1 MTRPVRTALA
11 LLLVAGG
18 LSAPLGTPSAA
29 LAASG
34 GWKACA
40 ARPVPL
46 PAARPADPTLT
57 DALKKRVSNWRE
69 ARSTRYAGLS
79 AAIRWDDGREV
90 SAVSGSADKSS
101 GRAIDT
107 HTPFALASVSKPFT
121 AAIAL
126 LLDACGIMPLTT
138 RASSLVSYADVRP
151 EATIEDLLRHEAGM
165 SDWLTDKYTR
175 MDWLISHP
183 NGKVGPKTAVQNLLP
198 RGEIGT
204 FDYSNSSL
212 TLVTLAAERATG
224 VSWPQLMNELLL
236 KPLGLKE
243 TGFGPIADAARPHAW
258 ARGALRPFGQRGWG
272 PTRSVAAVLRGAGD
286 LFSTPHDLVRF
297 GELLWG
303 DRLLEGSQ
311 TQLINGIANLTGLPW
326 SYTIG
331 TMMDRSWLGGL
342 RTYGHTG
349 GYSGVST
356 TLRRIPELGVTIAV
370 TANGMGTTGGYA
382 DDLAINLIDLI
393 DGAAP
398 SSAQAIAGAI
408 GAGLTAAARANPE
421 PFPVATP
428 AALLACGDESAAS
441 SGALGGALGWQD
453 LSTGGD
459 GSEGGEWSG
468 RATALAELPDG
479 RLIVGGVALTRAA
492 GVAVK
497 GLAVRDPKS
506 GAWSPLASLTRADGA
521 VATVTAISVDT
532 ARQRLFVAGDFV
544 TVATKAGRAAAK
556 GIAMLN
562 LKSGRWSAL
571 SGGLRGS
578 VLVRAISLDPTSG
591 RVAIGGRFTV
601 PGKAKGVNVGL
612 WDPAGGWTQLVAR
625 SPSAAISGLVE
636 SIALTPSGVVHAGGH
651 LLIGDS
657 EALMARW
664 STAAGGWSA
673 SATSSTL
680 GDAPRA
686 LVVDAGGA
694 LIAGTGIGWYGSPLV
709 RESALS
715 GYGWER
721 VGGGLTLPRRTAW
734 ISALAQ
740 GPDGRVAVGGA
751 FSTSGSTSLQNVAI
765 WDPANQE
772 LTGLGDGLPA
782 EPDALAS
789 SAHSLVYATLR
800 LRSTEPGG
808 SGRTCVTAWGVPAPV
823 TPATPTLTATRSSI
837 TVRWAAASSGST
849 PTGWVAEARASGHAT
864 RSCVATAPPLTCAI
878 SGLDAATKYS
888 VRLRAYTVPAG
899 PSPNSA
905 AVKVT
910 TKR

>member
-1 MTRPVRTALA
+1 MIRIARSTLA

-18 LSAPLGTPSAA
+18 LSAQLGSPTPARAA
-29 LAASG
+29 GA

-40 ARPVPL
+40 ARPAPL
-46 PAARPADPTLT
+46 PATRPADPALT
-57 DALKKRVSNWRE
+57 EALQKRVSNWRE

-101 GRAIDT
+101 GRAVST
-107 HTPFALASVSKPFT
+107 NTPFALASVSKPFT

-126 LLDACGIMPLTT
+126 LLDACDIMPLTT
-138 RASSLVSYADVRP
+138 RASSLVPYADVRA

-224 VSWPQLMNELLL
+224 VSWQQLMSELLL

-243 TGFGPIADAARPHAW
+243 TGFGPIADAARPHTW
-258 ARGALRPFGQRGWG
+258 SGGALRPFGQRGWG
-272 PTRSVAAVLRGAGD
+272 PTRSVAVVLRGAGD

-303 DRLLEGSQ
+303 NRLLEGSQ

-349 GYSGVST
+349 GYTGVST

-370 TANGMGTTGGYA
+370 TANGMGTPGGYA
-382 DDLAINLIDLI
+382 DDLAINLIDLV
-393 DGAAP
+393 DVGAP
-398 SSAQAIAGAI
+398 SSAQAIAGLS
-408 GAGLTAAARANPE
+408 GVGLTAAARANPE
-421 PFPVATP
+421 PFPLVAP
-428 AALLACGDESAAS
+428 AALLVCGDNNAAS
-441 SGALGGALGWQD
+441 GNALGWQD
-453 LSTGGD
+453 LASGGD
-459 GSEGGEWSG
+459 GDWSG

-479 RLIVGGVALTRAA
+479 RLLVGGVALTRAG
-492 GVAVK
+492 GVVVK

-506 GAWSPLASLTRADGA
+506 GVWSPFASLMRADGT
-521 VATVTAISVDT
+521 VATVMSISVDS
-532 ARQRLFVAGDFV
+532 ARQRLFVGGDFT
-544 TVATKAGRAAAK
+544 TVVTKAGRTAAK

-578 VLVRAISLDPTSG
+578 VLVRATSIDPTSG
-591 RVAIGGRFTV
+591 RVAVGGRLTV
-601 PGKAKGVNVGL
+601 PGKAKSVNVGV
-612 WDPAGGWTQLVAR
+612 WDAASGWIQLVTTSSSTAL
-625 SPSAAISGLVE
+625 SGLVE
-636 SIALTPSGVVHAGGH
+636 SVALTPSGVVHAGGH
-651 LLIGDS
+651 LLIGDD
-657 EALMARW
+657 EALIARW
-664 STAAGGWSA
+664 SAAAGGWSA
-673 SATSSTL
+673 SATSATL
-680 GDAPRA
+680 GDAPRTLA
-686 LVVDAGGA
+686 VDASGA
-694 LIAGTGIGWYGSPLV
+694 LIAGVGIGWYGSALV

-740 GPDGRVAVGGA
+740 APDGRVAIGGA
-751 FSTSGSTSLQNVAI
+751 FDSSGSASLQNIAI
-765 WDPANQE
+765 WDPANQ
-772 LTGLGDGLPA
+772 GLAALGAGLPSQ
-782 EPDALAS
+782 PDALAS
-789 SAHSLVYATLR
+789 STHSIAYATLR

-808 SGRTCVTAWGVPAPV
+808 AGRTCVTAWGASAPL
-823 TPATPTLTATRSSI
+823 TPAAPMLTATRGRI
-837 TVRWAAASSGST
+837 TVRWATAASGSL
-849 PTGWVAEARASGHAT
+849 PTGWVAEARASGQAT
-864 RSCVATAPPLTCAI
+864 RSCAAVAPLLTCVI
-878 SGLDAATKYS
+878 SGLDAGTKYS

-899 PSPNSA
+899 PSPQSV
-905 AVKVT
+905 AVKVM

>member
-1 MTRPVRTALA
+1 MIRSVRTTLA

-18 LSAPLGTPSAA
+18 LSAQLGAPSPAR
-29 LAASG
+29 AASG

-46 PAARPADPTLT
+46 PATRPADPALA
-57 DALKKRVSNWRE
+57 DAIQKRVSNWQQ

-101 GRAIDT
+101 GRAVSAN
-107 HTPFALASVSKPFT
+107 TPFALASVSKPFT

-126 LLDACGIMPLTT
+126 LLDACGIMPLATP
-138 RASSLVSYADVRP
+138 ASSLVPYADVQP

-224 VSWPQLMNELLL
+224 VSWEQLMSELLL

-258 ARGALRPFGQRGWG
+258 SRGALRPFGQRGWG

-311 TQLINGIANLTGLPW
+311 TQLINGIANLTGRPW

-356 TLRRIPELGVTIAV
+356 TLRRIPELGVTIAI
-370 TANGMGTTGGYA
+370 TANGMGTPGGYA
-382 DDLAINLIDLI
+382 DDLAINLIDLL
-393 DGAAP
+393 DVPAP
-398 SSAQAIAGAI
+398 SSAQAIAGVS
-408 GAGLTAAARANPE
+408 GTGLTAAARANPE
-421 PFPVATP
+421 PFPVVAP
-428 AALLACGDESAAS
+428 AALLVCGDGSAAS
-441 SGALGGALGWQD
+441 GGALGWQD
-453 LSTGGD
+453 LSSGGD
-459 GSEGGEWSG
+459 GDWSG

-479 RLIVGGVALTRAA
+479 RLLVGGVALTRAG

-497 GLAVRDPKS
+497 GLAVRDPQS
-506 GAWSPLASLTRADGA
+506 GAWSPFASLTRADGT
-521 VATVTAISVDT
+521 VATVTAISIDS
-532 ARQRLFVAGDFV
+532 ARQRLFVGGDFV
-544 TVATKAGRAAAK
+544 AVGKKSGRTAAK

-571 SGGLRGS
+571 SGGIRGS
-578 VLVRAISLDPTSG
+578 VLVRAISLDPASG
-591 RVAIGGRFTV
+591 RIAVGGKFTV
-601 PGKAKGVNVGL
+601 PGSAKGVNVGV
-612 WDPAGGWTQLVAR
+612 WDAASGWTQLITTSSSTAL
-625 SPSAAISGLVE
+625 SGLVE
-636 SIALTPSGVVHAGGH
+636 AVALTPSGVVHAGGR
-651 LLIGDS
+651 LQVGES
-657 EALMARW
+657 EALVARW

-680 GDAPRA
+680 GDAPR
-686 LVVDAGGA
+686 VFTVDTGGA

-721 VGGGLTLPRRTAW
+721 VGGGLKLSRRTAW
-734 ISALAQ
+734 ISALTQ
-740 GPDGRVAVGGA
+740 VPDGRVAVGGA
-751 FSTSGSTSLQNVAI
+751 FNASGSTSLQNVAI
-765 WDPANQE
+765 WDPANQGF
-772 LTGLGDGLPA
+772 TALGAGLPA
-782 EPDALAS
+782 APDALAS
-789 SAHSLVYATLR
+789 STHSPAYATLR
-800 LRSTEPGG
+800 LRSTKPGG
-808 SGRTCVTAWGVPAPV
+808 TGRTCVTVWAVPAPV
-823 TPATPTLTATRSSI
+823 TPATPTLTATRSRI
-837 TVRWAAASSGST
+837 TVRWAATASGSA
-849 PTGWVAEARASGHAT
+849 PTGWIAEARSSGRAM
-864 RSCVATAPPLTCAI
+864 RSCVAAAPLLTCTI
-878 SGLDAATKYS
+878 SELNAGTKYS

-899 PSPNSA
+899 PSPQSV

>member
-1 MTRPVRTALA
+1 MIRITRTTLA

-18 LSAPLGTPSAA
+18 LSAQLGTPSVA
-29 LAASG
+29 LAASV

-46 PAARPADPTLT
+46 PATRPADPALA
-57 DALKKRVSNWRE
+57 DAIQRRVSNWRQ

-79 AAIRWDDGREV
+79 ATIRWDDGREV
-90 SAVSGSADKSS
+90 SAVSGSADKGS
-101 GRAIDT
+101 GRAVST
-107 HTPFALASVSKPFT
+107 NTPFALASVSKPFT

-126 LLDACGIMPLTT
+126 LLDACGIMPLGT
-138 RASSLVSYADVRP
+138 RASSLVPYADVRP

-224 VSWPQLMNELLL
+224 VSWEQLMSELLL

-258 ARGALRPFGQRGWG
+258 SRGALRPFGQRGWG

-311 TQLINGIANLTGLPW
+311 TQLINGIANLTGLAW

-331 TMMDRSWLGGL
+331 TMMDRSWLGSV

-370 TANGMGTTGGYA
+370 TANGMGTPGGYA
-382 DDLAINLIDLI
+382 DDLAINLIDLL
-393 DGAAP
+393 DVPAP
-398 SSAQAIAGAI
+398 SSAQAIAGVS
-408 GAGLTAAARANPE
+408 GTGLTAAARANPE
-421 PFPVATP
+421 PFPVVAP
-428 AALLACGDESAAS
+428 AALLVCGDGSTAS
-441 SGALGGALGWQD
+441 GGALGWQD
-453 LSTGGD
+453 LSSGGD
-459 GSEGGEWSG
+459 GDWSG

-479 RLIVGGVALTRAA
+479 RLLVGGVALTRVG

-497 GLAVRDPKS
+497 GLAVRDPQS
-506 GAWSPLASLTRADGA
+506 GAWSSFASLTRADGT
-521 VATVTAISVDT
+521 VATVTAISIDS
-532 ARQRLFVAGDFV
+532 ARQRLFVGGDFV
-544 TVATKAGRAAAK
+544 AVGKKSGRTAAK

-571 SGGLRGS
+571 SGGIRGS
-578 VLVRAISLDPTSG
+578 VLVRAISLDPASG
-591 RVAIGGRFTV
+591 RIAVGGKFTV
-601 PGKAKGVNVGL
+601 PGSAKGVNVGV
-612 WDPAGGWTQLVAR
+612 WDAASGWTQLITTSSSTAL
-625 SPSAAISGLVE
+625 SGLVE
-636 SIALTPSGVVHAGGH
+636 AVALTPSGVVHAGGR
-651 LLIGDS
+651 LLVGES
-657 EALMARW
+657 EALVARW
-664 STAAGGWSA
+664 STTAGGWSA

-680 GDAPRA
+680 GDAPR
-686 LVVDAGGA
+686 VFTVDTGGA

-721 VGGGLTLPRRTAW
+721 VGGGLTLSRRTAW

-740 GPDGRVAVGGA
+740 VPDGRVAVGGA
-751 FSTSGSTSLQNVAI
+751 FNASGSTSLQNVAI
-765 WDPANQE
+765 WDPANQGF
-772 LTGLGDGLPA
+772 TALGAGLPA
-782 EPDALAS
+782 APDTLAS
-789 SAHSLVYATLR
+789 STHSLAYATLR

-808 SGRTCVTAWGVPAPV
+808 TGRTCVTAWGAPAPV
-823 TPATPTLTATRSSI
+823 APATPMLTAARSSI
-837 TVRWAAASSGST
+837 TVRWVAASSGST
-849 PTGWVAEARASGHAT
+849 PTGWVAEARSSGRAM
-864 RSCVATAPPLTCAI
+864 RSCVAAAPLLTCTI
-878 SGLDAATKYS
+878 SELNAGTKYS
-888 VRLRAYTVPAG
+888 VRLRAYSVPAG
-899 PSPNSA
+899 PSPQSV

>member
-1 MTRPVRTALA
+1 
-11 LLLVAGG
+11 
-18 LSAPLGTPSAA
+18 
-29 LAASG
+29 
-34 GWKACA
+34 
-40 ARPVPL
+40 
-46 PAARPADPTLT
+46 
-57 DALKKRVSNWRE
+57 VSNWQQ

-79 AAIRWDDGREV
+79 ATIRWDDGREV

-101 GRAIDT
+101 GRAVSAN
-107 HTPFALASVSKPFT
+107 TPFALASVSKPFT

-126 LLDACGIMPLTT
+126 LLDTCGIMPLAT
-138 RASSLVSYADVRP
+138 RASSLVPYADVQP

-204 FDYSNSSL
+204 FNYSNSSL

-224 VSWPQLMNELLL
+224 VSWEQLMSGLLL

-243 TGFGPIADAARPHAW
+243 TGFGPIANAARPHTW

-286 LFSTPHDLVRF
+286 LFSTPRDLVRF

-311 TQLINGIANLTGLPW
+311 TQLINGIANLTGRPW

-370 TANGMGTTGGYA
+370 TANGMGTPGGYA
-382 DDLAINLIDLI
+382 DDLAINLIDLL
-393 DGAAP
+393 DVPAP
-398 SSAQAIAGAI
+398 SSAQAIAGVS
-408 GAGLTAAARANPE
+408 GTGLTAAARANPE
-421 PFPVATP
+421 PFPVVAP
-428 AALLACGDESAAS
+428 AALLVCGDGSAAS
-441 SGALGGALGWQD
+441 GGALGWQN
-453 LSTGGD
+453 LSSGGD
-459 GSEGGEWSG
+459 GDWSG

-479 RLIVGGVALTRAA
+479 RLLVGGVALTRAG

-497 GLAVRDPKS
+497 GLAARDPQS
-506 GAWSPLASLTRADGA
+506 GAWSPFASLTRADGT
-521 VATVTAISVDT
+521 VATVTAISIDS
-532 ARQRLFVAGDFV
+532 ARQRLFVGGDFV
-544 TVATKAGRAAAK
+544 AVGKKSGRTAAK

-578 VLVRAISLDPTSG
+578 VLVRAISIDPTSG
-591 RVAIGGRFTV
+591 RIAVGGSFTV
-601 PGKAKGVNVGL
+601 PGKAKSVNVGV
-612 WDPAGGWTQLVAR
+612 WDVVSGWIQLETTSSSTAL
-625 SPSAAISGLVE
+625 SGIVE
-636 SIALTPSGVVHAGGH
+636 SVALTPASVVHAGGR
-651 LLIGDS
+651 LLVGES
-657 EALMARW
+657 EALVARW

-680 GDAPRA
+680 GDAPR
-686 LVVDAGGA
+686 VFTVDAGGA

-721 VGGGLTLPRRTAW
+721 VGGGLTLSRRTAW

-740 GPDGRVAVGGA
+740 VPDGRVAVGGA
-751 FSTSGSTSLQNVAI
+751 FNASSSTSLQNVAI

-772 LTGLGDGLPA
+772 FTALGAGLPA
-782 EPDALAS
+782 APDALAS
-789 SAHSLVYATLR
+789 SMHSPAYATLR
-800 LRSTEPGG
+800 LRSTKPGG
-808 SGRTCVTAWGVPAPV
+808 TGRTCITAWGALAPV
-823 TPATPTLTATRSSI
+823 TPATPTLTATRSRI
-837 TVRWAAASSGST
+837 TVSWAATASGSA
-849 PTGWVAEARASGHAT
+849 PTGWIAEARSSGRAM
-864 RSCVATAPPLTCAI
+864 RSCVAAAPLLTCTI
-878 SGLDAATKYS
+878 SELNAGTKYS

-899 PSPNSA
+899 PSPQSV

>member
-1 MTRPVRTALA
+1 M
-11 LLLVAGG
+11 
-18 LSAPLGTPSAA
+18 PLG
-29 LAASG
+29 
-34 GWKACA
+34 
-40 ARPVPL
+40 
-46 PAARPADPTLT
+46 
-57 DALKKRVSNWRE
+57 
-69 ARSTRYAGLS
+69 
-79 AAIRWDDGREV
+79 
-90 SAVSGSADKSS
+90 
-101 GRAIDT
+101 
-107 HTPFALASVSKPFT
+107 
-121 AAIAL
+121 
-126 LLDACGIMPLTT
+126 T
-138 RASSLVSYADVRP
+138 RASSLVPYADVRA

-183 NGKVGPKTAVQNLLP
+183 NGKVGPKTAVKNLLL
-198 RGEIGT
+198 RGKIGT

-224 VSWPQLMNELLL
+224 VSWEKLMSELLL

-243 TGFGPIADAARPHAW
+243 TGFGPIADAARPHIW
-258 ARGALRPFGQRGWG
+258 SRGALRPFGQRGWG

-311 TQLINGIANLTGLPW
+311 TQLINGIANLTGLAW

-331 TMMDRSWLGGL
+331 TMMDRSWLDSV

-370 TANGMGTTGGYA
+370 TANGMGTPGGYA
-382 DDLAINLIDLI
+382 DDLAINLIDLL
-393 DGAAP
+393 DVPAP
-398 SSAQAIAGAI
+398 SSAQAIAGAS
-408 GAGLTAAARANPE
+408 GAGLTAAVRANPE
-421 PFPVATP
+421 PFPVVTP
-428 AALLACGDESAAS
+428 AALLVCGDGSAMT
-441 SGALGGALGWQD
+441 GGALGWQD
-453 LSTGGD
+453 LSSGGD
-459 GSEGGEWSG
+459 GSEDGDWSG

-479 RLIVGGVALTRAA
+479 RLLVGGVALTRAG
-492 GVAVK
+492 GVVVK

-506 GAWSPLASLTRADGA
+506 GAWSPFASLTRADGT

-532 ARQRLFVAGDFV
+532 SRQRLFVGGDFTTV
-544 TVATKAGRAAAK
+544 TTKAGRTAVK

-578 VLVRAISLDPTSG
+578 VLVRAISIDSTSG
-591 RVAIGGRFTV
+591 RVAVGGRFAV
-601 PGKAKGVNVGL
+601 PGKAKSVNVGL
-612 WDPAGGWTQLVAR
+612 WDTASGWIQLVTTSSSTAL
-625 SPSAAISGLVE
+625 SGLVE
-636 SIALTPSGVVHAGGH
+636 SVALTPSGVVHAGGH
-651 LLIGDS
+651 LLIGDD
-657 EALMARW
+657 EVLVARW

-680 GDAPRA
+680 GDAPR
-686 LVVDAGGA
+686 VFTVDAGGA

-721 VGGGLTLPRRTAW
+721 VGGGLTLSRRTAW

-740 GPDGRVAVGGA
+740 VPDGRVAVGGA
-751 FSTSGSTSLQNVAI
+751 FDASGSTSLQNVAI
-765 WDPANQE
+765 WDPANQGF
-772 LTGLGDGLPA
+772 TALGDGLSS

-789 SAHSLVYATLR
+789 STHSLAYATLR

-808 SGRTCVTAWGVPAPV
+808 TGHLCVTAWGAPAPV
-823 TPATPTLTATRSSI
+823 APATPTLTAARSSI
-837 TVRWAAASSGST
+837 TVRWVAASSGST
-849 PTGWVAEARASGHAT
+849 PTGWVAEARASGRAT
-864 RSCVATAPPLTCAI
+864 RSCVAAAPLLTCAI
-878 SGLDAATKYS
+878 SGLDAGTKYS
-888 VRLRAYTVPAG
+888 VRLRAYTTPAG
-899 PSPNSA
+899 PSPQSV

>member
-1 MTRPVRTALA
+1 MIHPVRTTLA

-18 LSAPLGTPSAA
+18 LSAQLGAPSPAR
-29 LAASG
+29 AASG

-46 PAARPADPTLT
+46 PATRPADPALA
-57 DALKKRVSNWRE
+57 DAIQKRVSNWQQ

-101 GRAIDT
+101 GRAVSAN
-107 HTPFALASVSKPFT
+107 TPFALASVSKPFT

-126 LLDACGIMPLTT
+126 LLDACGIMPLATP
-138 RASSLVSYADVRP
+138 ASSLVPYADVQP

-224 VSWPQLMNELLL
+224 VSWEQLMSELLL

-243 TGFGPIADAARPHAW
+243 TGFGPIVNAARPHTW
-258 ARGALRPFGQRGWG
+258 SRGSLRPFGQRGWG

-311 TQLINGIANLTGLPW
+311 TQLINGIANLTGRPW

-356 TLRRIPELGVTIAV
+356 TLRRIPELGVTIAI
-370 TANGMGTTGGYA
+370 TANGMGTPGGYA
-382 DDLAINLIDLI
+382 DDLAINLIDLL
-393 DGAAP
+393 DVPAP
-398 SSAQAIAGAI
+398 SSAQAIAGVS
-408 GAGLTAAARANPE
+408 GTGLTAAARANPE
-421 PFPVATP
+421 PFPVVAP
-428 AALLACGDESAAS
+428 AALLVCGDGSAAS
-441 SGALGGALGWQD
+441 GGALGWQD
-453 LSTGGD
+453 LSSGGD
-459 GSEGGEWSG
+459 GDWSG

-479 RLIVGGVALTRAA
+479 RLLVGGVALTRAG

-497 GLAVRDPKS
+497 GLAVRDPQS
-506 GAWSPLASLTRADGA
+506 GAWSPFASLTRADGT
-521 VATVTAISVDT
+521 VATVTAISIDS
-532 ARQRLFVAGDFV
+532 ARQRLFVGGDFV
-544 TVATKAGRAAAK
+544 AVGKKSGRTAAK

-571 SGGLRGS
+571 SGGIRGS
-578 VLVRAISLDPTSG
+578 VLVRAISLDPASG
-591 RVAIGGRFTV
+591 RIAVGGKFTV
-601 PGKAKGVNVGL
+601 PGSAKSVNVGV
-612 WDPAGGWTQLVAR
+612 WDAASGWTQLVTTSSSTAL
-625 SPSAAISGLVE
+625 SGLVE
-636 SIALTPSGVVHAGGH
+636 AVALTPSGVVHAGGR
-651 LLIGDS
+651 LQVGES
-657 EALMARW
+657 EALVARW

-680 GDAPRA
+680 GDAPR
-686 LVVDAGGA
+686 VFTVDTGGA

-721 VGGGLTLPRRTAW
+721 VGGGLKLSRRTAW
-734 ISALAQ
+734 ISALTQ
-740 GPDGRVAVGGA
+740 VPDGRVAVGGA
-751 FSTSGSTSLQNVAI
+751 FNASGSTSLQNVAI
-765 WDPANQE
+765 WDPANQGF
-772 LTGLGDGLPA
+772 TALGAGLPA
-782 EPDALAS
+782 APDALAS
-789 SAHSLVYATLR
+789 STHSPAYATLR
-800 LRSTEPGG
+800 LRSTKPGG
-808 SGRTCVTAWGVPAPV
+808 TGRTCVTVWAVPAPV
-823 TPATPTLTATRSSI
+823 TPATPTLTATRSRI
-837 TVRWAAASSGST
+837 TVRWAATASGSA
-849 PTGWVAEARASGHAT
+849 PTGWIAEARSSGRAM
-864 RSCVATAPPLTCAI
+864 RSCVAAAPLLTCTI
-878 SGLDAATKYS
+878 SELNAGTKYS

-899 PSPNSA
+899 PSPQSV

>member
-1 MTRPVRTALA
+1 MIHPVRTTLA

-18 LSAPLGTPSAA
+18 LSAQLGAPSPAR
-29 LAASG
+29 AASG

-46 PAARPADPTLT
+46 PATRPADPALA
-57 DALKKRVSNWRE
+57 DAIQKRVSNWQQ

-101 GRAIDT
+101 GRAVSAN
-107 HTPFALASVSKPFT
+107 TPFALASVSKPFT

-126 LLDACGIMPLTT
+126 LLDACGIMPLATP
-138 RASSLVSYADVRP
+138 ASSLVPYADVQP

-224 VSWPQLMNELLL
+224 VSWEQLMSELLL

-258 ARGALRPFGQRGWG
+258 SRGALRPFGQRGWG

-311 TQLINGIANLTGLPW
+311 TQLINGIANLTGRPW

-356 TLRRIPELGVTIAV
+356 TLRRIPELGVTIAI
-370 TANGMGTTGGYA
+370 TANGMGTPGGYA
-382 DDLAINLIDLI
+382 DDLAINLIDLL
-393 DGAAP
+393 DVPAP
-398 SSAQAIAGAI
+398 SSAQAIAGVS
-408 GAGLTAAARANPE
+408 GTGLTAAARANPE
-421 PFPVATP
+421 PFPVVAP
-428 AALLACGDESAAS
+428 AALLVCGDGSTAS
-441 SGALGGALGWQD
+441 GGALGWQD
-453 LSTGGD
+453 LSSGGD
-459 GSEGGEWSG
+459 GDWSG

-479 RLIVGGVALTRAA
+479 RLLVGGVALTRVG

-497 GLAVRDPKS
+497 GLAVRDPQS
-506 GAWSPLASLTRADGA
+506 GAWSPFASLTRADGT
-521 VATVTAISVDT
+521 VATVTAISIDS
-532 ARQRLFVAGDFV
+532 ARQRLFVGGDFV
-544 TVATKAGRAAAK
+544 AVGKKSGRTAAK

-571 SGGLRGS
+571 SGGIRGS
-578 VLVRAISLDPTSG
+578 VLVRAISLDPASG
-591 RVAIGGRFTV
+591 RIAVGGKFTV
-601 PGKAKGVNVGL
+601 PGSAKGVNVGV
-612 WDPAGGWTQLVAR
+612 WDGASGWTQLITTSSSTAL
-625 SPSAAISGLVE
+625 SGLVE
-636 SIALTPSGVVHAGGH
+636 AVALTPSGVVHAGGR
-651 LLIGDS
+651 LQVGES
-657 EALMARW
+657 EALVARW

-680 GDAPRA
+680 GDAPR
-686 LVVDAGGA
+686 VFTVDTGGA

-721 VGGGLTLPRRTAW
+721 VGGGLTLSRRTAW

-740 GPDGRVAVGGA
+740 VPDGRVAVGGA
-751 FSTSGSTSLQNVAI
+751 FNASGSTSLQNVAI
-765 WDPANQE
+765 WDPANQGF
-772 LTGLGDGLPA
+772 TALGAGLPA
-782 EPDALAS
+782 APDTLAS
-789 SAHSLVYATLR
+789 STHSPAYATLR
-800 LRSTEPGG
+800 LRSTKPGG
-808 SGRTCVTAWGVPAPV
+808 TGRTCVTAWTVPAPV
-823 TPATPTLTATRSSI
+823 TPATPTLTATRSRI
-837 TVRWAAASSGST
+837 TVSWAATASGSA
-849 PTGWVAEARASGHAT
+849 PTGWIAEARSSGRAM
-864 RSCVATAPPLTCAI
+864 RSCVAVAPLLTCTI
-878 SGLDAATKYS
+878 SELNAGTKYS

-899 PSPNSA
+899 PSPQSV

>member
-1 MTRPVRTALA
+1 MIHPVRTTLA

-18 LSAPLGTPSAA
+18 LSAQLGAPSPAR
-29 LAASG
+29 AASG

-46 PAARPADPTLT
+46 PATRPADPALA
-57 DALKKRVSNWRE
+57 DAIQKRVSNWQQ

-101 GRAIDT
+101 GRAVSAN
-107 HTPFALASVSKPFT
+107 TPFALASVSKPFT

-126 LLDACGIMPLTT
+126 LLDACGIMPLATL
-138 RASSLVSYADVRP
+138 ASSLVPYADVQP

-224 VSWPQLMNELLL
+224 VSWEQLMSELLL

-258 ARGALRPFGQRGWG
+258 SRGALRPFGQRGWG

-311 TQLINGIANLTGLPW
+311 TQLINGIANLTGRPW

-356 TLRRIPELGVTIAV
+356 TLRRIPELGVTIAI
-370 TANGMGTTGGYA
+370 TANGMGTPGGYA
-382 DDLAINLIDLI
+382 DDLAINLIDLL
-393 DGAAP
+393 DVPAP
-398 SSAQAIAGAI
+398 SSAQAIAGVS
-408 GAGLTAAARANPE
+408 GTGLTAAARANPE
-421 PFPVATP
+421 PFPVVAP
-428 AALLACGDESAAS
+428 AALLVCGDGSTAS
-441 SGALGGALGWQD
+441 GGALGWQD
-453 LSTGGD
+453 LSSGGD
-459 GSEGGEWSG
+459 GDWSG

-479 RLIVGGVALTRAA
+479 RLLVGGVALTRAG

-497 GLAVRDPKS
+497 GLAVRDPQS
-506 GAWSPLASLTRADGA
+506 GAWSSFASLTRADGT
-521 VATVTAISVDT
+521 VATVTAISIDS
-532 ARQRLFVAGDFV
+532 ARQRLFVGGDFV
-544 TVATKAGRAAAK
+544 AVGKKSGRTAAK

-571 SGGLRGS
+571 SGGIRGS
-578 VLVRAISLDPTSG
+578 VLVRAISLDPASG
-591 RVAIGGRFTV
+591 RIAVGGKFTV
-601 PGKAKGVNVGL
+601 PGSAKGVNVGV
-612 WDPAGGWTQLVAR
+612 WDAASGWTQLITTSSSTAL
-625 SPSAAISGLVE
+625 SGLVE
-636 SIALTPSGVVHAGGH
+636 AVALTPSGVVHAGGR
-651 LLIGDS
+651 LQVGES
-657 EALMARW
+657 EALVARW

-680 GDAPRA
+680 GDAPR
-686 LVVDAGGA
+686 VFTVDTGGA

-721 VGGGLTLPRRTAW
+721 VGGGLKLSRRTAW
-734 ISALAQ
+734 ISALTQ
-740 GPDGRVAVGGA
+740 VPDGRVAVGGA
-751 FSTSGSTSLQNVAI
+751 FNASGSTSLQNVAI
-765 WDPANQE
+765 WDPANQGF
-772 LTGLGDGLPA
+772 TALGAGLPA
-782 EPDALAS
+782 APDALAS
-789 SAHSLVYATLR
+789 STHSPAYATLR
-800 LRSTEPGG
+800 LRSTKPGG
-808 SGRTCVTAWGVPAPV
+808 TGRTCVTAWTVPAPV
-823 TPATPTLTATRSSI
+823 TPATPTLTATRSRI
-837 TVRWAAASSGST
+837 TVSWAATASGSA
-849 PTGWVAEARASGHAT
+849 PTGWIAEARSSGRAM
-864 RSCVATAPPLTCAI
+864 RSCVAVAPLLTCTI
-878 SGLDAATKYS
+878 SELNAGTKYS

-899 PSPNSA
+899 PSPQSV

>member
-1 MTRPVRTALA
+1 MIRSVRTTLA

-18 LSAPLGTPSAA
+18 LSAQLGAPSPAR
-29 LAASG
+29 AASG

-46 PAARPADPTLT
+46 PATRPADPALA
-57 DALKKRVSNWRE
+57 DAIQKRVSNWQQ

-101 GRAIDT
+101 GRAVSAN
-107 HTPFALASVSKPFT
+107 TPFALASVSKPFT

-126 LLDACGIMPLTT
+126 LLDACGIMPLATL
-138 RASSLVSYADVRP
+138 ASSLVPYADVQP

-224 VSWPQLMNELLL
+224 VSWEQLMSELLL

-258 ARGALRPFGQRGWG
+258 SRGALRPFGQRGWG

-311 TQLINGIANLTGLPW
+311 TQLINGIANLTGRPW

-356 TLRRIPELGVTIAV
+356 TLRRIPELGVTIAI
-370 TANGMGTTGGYA
+370 TANGMGTPGGYA
-382 DDLAINLIDLI
+382 DDLAINLIDLL
-393 DGAAP
+393 DVPAP
-398 SSAQAIAGAI
+398 SSAQAIAGVS
-408 GAGLTAAARANPE
+408 GTGLTAAARANPE
-421 PFPVATP
+421 PFPVVAP
-428 AALLACGDESAAS
+428 AALLVCGDGSTAS
-441 SGALGGALGWQD
+441 GGALGWQD
-453 LSTGGD
+453 LSSGGD
-459 GSEGGEWSG
+459 GDWSG

-479 RLIVGGVALTRAA
+479 RLLVGGVALTRAG

-497 GLAVRDPKS
+497 GLAVRDPQS
-506 GAWSPLASLTRADGA
+506 GAWSSFASLTRADGT
-521 VATVTAISVDT
+521 VATVTAISIDS
-532 ARQRLFVAGDFV
+532 ARQRLFVGGDFV
-544 TVATKAGRAAAK
+544 AVGKKSGRTAAK

-571 SGGLRGS
+571 SGGIRGS
-578 VLVRAISLDPTSG
+578 VLVRAISLDPASG
-591 RVAIGGRFTV
+591 RIAVGGKFTV
-601 PGKAKGVNVGL
+601 PGSAKGVNVGV
-612 WDPAGGWTQLVAR
+612 WDAASGWTQLITTSSSTAL
-625 SPSAAISGLVE
+625 SGLVE
-636 SIALTPSGVVHAGGH
+636 AVALTPSGVVHAGGR
-651 LLIGDS
+651 LLVGES
-657 EALMARW
+657 EALVARW
-664 STAAGGWSA
+664 STTAGGWSA

-680 GDAPRA
+680 GDAPR
-686 LVVDAGGA
+686 VFTVDTGGA

-721 VGGGLTLPRRTAW
+721 VGGGLTLSRRTAW

-740 GPDGRVAVGGA
+740 VPDGRVAVGGA
-751 FSTSGSTSLQNVAI
+751 FNASGSTSLQNVAI
-765 WDPANQE
+765 WDPANQGF
-772 LTGLGDGLPA
+772 TALGAGLPA
-782 EPDALAS
+782 APDTLAS
-789 SAHSLVYATLR
+789 STHSPAYATLR
-800 LRSTEPGG
+800 LRSTKPGG
-808 SGRTCVTAWGVPAPV
+808 TGHTCVTAWTVPAPV
-823 TPATPTLTATRSSI
+823 TPATPTLTATRSRI
-837 TVRWAAASSGST
+837 TVSWAATASGSA
-849 PTGWVAEARASGHAT
+849 PTGWIAEARSSGRAM
-864 RSCVATAPPLTCAI
+864 RSCVAVAPLLTCTI
-878 SGLDAATKYS
+878 SELNAGTKYS

-899 PSPNSA
+899 PSPQSV

>member
-1 MTRPVRTALA
+1 MIRSARTTLA

-18 LSAPLGTPSAA
+18 LSAQLGVPSAA

-46 PAARPADPTLT
+46 PAARPADPALT

-101 GRAIDT
+101 GRAVDT

-224 VSWPQLMNELLL
+224 VSWQQLMNELLL

-398 SSAQAIAGAI
+398 SSAQAIAGAS

-421 PFPVATP
+421 PFPVVTP
-428 AALLACGDESAAS
+428 AALLVCGDGSAAS
-441 SGALGGALGWQD
+441 GGALGWQD
-453 LSTGGD
+453 LSSGGD
-459 GSEGGEWSG
+459 GSEGGDWSG

-506 GAWSPLASLTRADGA
+506 GAWSPFASLTRADGA

-544 TVATKAGRAAAK
+544 AVATKAGRAAAK

-578 VLVRAISLDPTSG
+578 VLVRAISLDTASG
-591 RVAIGGRFTV
+591 RIAVGGKFTV

-612 WDPAGGWTQLVAR
+612 WDPAGGWTQLVAS

-636 SIALTPSGVVHAGGH
+636 SVALTPSGVVHAGGH
-651 LLIGDS
+651 LLIGDD

-686 LVVDAGGA
+686 LAVDAGGA

-721 VGGGLTLPRRTAW
+721 VGGGLTLSRRTAW

-751 FSTSGSTSLQNVAI
+751 FNTSGSTSLQNVAI
-765 WDPANQE
+765 WDPANQG
-772 LTGLGDGLPA
+772 LTGLGGGLPA

-789 SAHSLVYATLR
+789 STHSLAYATLR
-800 LRSTEPGG
+800 LRSAAPGG
-808 SGRTCVTAWGVPAPV
+808 TGRTCVTAWGVPAPV

-864 RSCVATAPPLTCAI
+864 RSCVAAAPLLTCAI

-899 PSPNSA
+899 PSPHSA

>member
-1 MTRPVRTALA
+1 MIHPVRTTLA

-18 LSAPLGTPSAA
+18 LSAQLGAPSPAR
-29 LAASG
+29 AASG

-46 PAARPADPTLT
+46 PATRPADPALA
-57 DALKKRVSNWRE
+57 DAIQKRVSNWQQ

-101 GRAIDT
+101 GRAVSAN
-107 HTPFALASVSKPFT
+107 TPFALASVSKPFT

-126 LLDACGIMPLTT
+126 LLDACGIMPLATP
-138 RASSLVSYADVRP
+138 ASSLVPYADVQP

-224 VSWPQLMNELLL
+224 VSWEQLMSELLL

-258 ARGALRPFGQRGWG
+258 SRGALRPFGQRGWG

-311 TQLINGIANLTGLPW
+311 TQLINGIANLTGRPW

-356 TLRRIPELGVTIAV
+356 TLRRIPELGVTIAI
-370 TANGMGTTGGYA
+370 TANGMGTPGGYA
-382 DDLAINLIDLI
+382 DDLAINLIDLL
-393 DGAAP
+393 DVPAP
-398 SSAQAIAGAI
+398 SSAQAIAGVS
-408 GAGLTAAARANPE
+408 GTGLTAAARANPKR
-421 PFPVATP
+421 FPVVAP
-428 AALLACGDESAAS
+428 AALLVCGDGSAAS
-441 SGALGGALGWQD
+441 GGALGWQD
-453 LSTGGD
+453 LSSGGD
-459 GSEGGEWSG
+459 GDWSG

-479 RLIVGGVALTRAA
+479 RLLVGGVALTRVG

-497 GLAVRDPKS
+497 GLAVRDPQS
-506 GAWSPLASLTRADGA
+506 GAWSSFASLTRADGT
-521 VATVTAISVDT
+521 VATVTAISIDS
-532 ARQRLFVAGDFV
+532 ARQRLFVGGDFV
-544 TVATKAGRAAAK
+544 AVGKKSGRTAAK

-571 SGGLRGS
+571 SGGIRGS
-578 VLVRAISLDPTSG
+578 VLVRAISLDPASG
-591 RVAIGGRFTV
+591 RIAVGGKFTV
-601 PGKAKGVNVGL
+601 PGSAKSVNVGV
-612 WDPAGGWTQLVAR
+612 WDAASGWTQLVTTSSSTAL
-625 SPSAAISGLVE
+625 SGLVE
-636 SIALTPSGVVHAGGH
+636 AVALTPSGVVHAGGR
-651 LLIGDS
+651 LQVGES
-657 EALMARW
+657 EALVARW

-680 GDAPRA
+680 GDAPR
-686 LVVDAGGA
+686 VFTVDTGGA

-721 VGGGLTLPRRTAW
+721 VGGGLKLSRRTAW
-734 ISALAQ
+734 ISALTQ
-740 GPDGRVAVGGA
+740 VPDGRVAVGGA
-751 FSTSGSTSLQNVAI
+751 FNASGSTSLQNVAI
-765 WDPANQE
+765 WDPANQGF
-772 LTGLGDGLPA
+772 TALGAGLPA
-782 EPDALAS
+782 APDALAS
-789 SAHSLVYATLR
+789 STHSPAYATLR
-800 LRSTEPGG
+800 LRSTKPGG
-808 SGRTCVTAWGVPAPV
+808 TGRTCVTVWAVPAPV
-823 TPATPTLTATRSSI
+823 TPATPTLTATRSRI
-837 TVRWAAASSGST
+837 TVRWAATASGSA
-849 PTGWVAEARASGHAT
+849 PTGWIAEARSSGRAM
-864 RSCVATAPPLTCAI
+864 RSCVAAAPLLTCTI
-878 SGLDAATKYS
+878 SELNAGTKYS

-899 PSPNSA
+899 PSPQSV

>member
-1 MTRPVRTALA
+1 MIRSVRTTLA

-18 LSAPLGTPSAA
+18 LSAQLGAPSPAR
-29 LAASG
+29 AASG

-46 PAARPADPTLT
+46 PATRPADPALA
-57 DALKKRVSNWRE
+57 DAIQKRVSNWQQ

-101 GRAIDT
+101 GRAVSAN
-107 HTPFALASVSKPFT
+107 TPFALASVSKPFT

-126 LLDACGIMPLTT
+126 LLDACGIMPLATL
-138 RASSLVSYADVRP
+138 ASSLVPYADVQP

-224 VSWPQLMNELLL
+224 VSWEQLMSELLL

-258 ARGALRPFGQRGWG
+258 SRGALRPFGQRGWG

-311 TQLINGIANLTGLPW
+311 TQLINGIANLTGRPW

-356 TLRRIPELGVTIAV
+356 TLRRIPELGVTIAI
-370 TANGMGTTGGYA
+370 TANGMGTPGGYA
-382 DDLAINLIDLI
+382 DDLAINLIDLL
-393 DGAAP
+393 DVPAP
-398 SSAQAIAGAI
+398 SSAQAIAGVS
-408 GAGLTAAARANPE
+408 GTGLTAAARANPE
-421 PFPVATP
+421 PFPVVAP
-428 AALLACGDESAAS
+428 AALLVCGDGSTAS
-441 SGALGGALGWQD
+441 GGALGWQD
-453 LSTGGD
+453 LSSGGD
-459 GSEGGEWSG
+459 GDWSG

-479 RLIVGGVALTRAA
+479 RLLVGGVALTRVG

-497 GLAVRDPKS
+497 GLAVRDPQS
-506 GAWSPLASLTRADGA
+506 GAWSSFASLTRADGT
-521 VATVTAISVDT
+521 VATVTAISIDS
-532 ARQRLFVAGDFV
+532 ARQRLFVGGDFV
-544 TVATKAGRAAAK
+544 AVGKKSGRTAAK

-571 SGGLRGS
+571 SGGIRGS
-578 VLVRAISLDPTSG
+578 VLVRAISLDPASG
-591 RVAIGGRFTV
+591 RIAVGGKFTV
-601 PGKAKGVNVGL
+601 PGSAKGVNVGV
-612 WDPAGGWTQLVAR
+612 WDAASGWTQLITTSSSTAL
-625 SPSAAISGLVE
+625 SGLVE
-636 SIALTPSGVVHAGGH
+636 AVALTPSGVVHAGGR
-651 LLIGDS
+651 LLVGES
-657 EALMARW
+657 EALVARW
-664 STAAGGWSA
+664 STTAGGWSA

-680 GDAPRA
+680 GDAPR
-686 LVVDAGGA
+686 VFTVDTGGA

-721 VGGGLTLPRRTAW
+721 VGGGLTLSRRTAW

-740 GPDGRVAVGGA
+740 VPDGRVAVGGA
-751 FSTSGSTSLQNVAI
+751 FNASGSTSLQNVAI
-765 WDPANQE
+765 WDPANQGF
-772 LTGLGDGLPA
+772 TALGAGLPA
-782 EPDALAS
+782 APDALAS
-789 SAHSLVYATLR
+789 STHSPAYATLR
-800 LRSTEPGG
+800 LRSTKPGG
-808 SGRTCVTAWGVPAPV
+808 TGHTCVTAWTVPAPV
-823 TPATPTLTATRSSI
+823 TPATPTLTATRSRI
-837 TVRWAAASSGST
+837 TVSWAATASGSA
-849 PTGWVAEARASGHAT
+849 PTGWIAEARSSGRAM
-864 RSCVATAPPLTCAI
+864 RSCVAVAPLLTCTI
-878 SGLDAATKYS
+878 SELNAGTKYS

-899 PSPNSA
+899 PSPQSV

>member
-1 MTRPVRTALA
+1 
-11 LLLVAGG
+11 
-18 LSAPLGTPSAA
+18 
-29 LAASG
+29 
-34 GWKACA
+34 
-40 ARPVPL
+40 
-46 PAARPADPTLT
+46 
-57 DALKKRVSNWRE
+57 VSNWQQ

-79 AAIRWDDGREV
+79 ATIRWDDGREV

-101 GRAIDT
+101 GRAVSAN
-107 HTPFALASVSKPFT
+107 TPFALASVSKPFT

-126 LLDACGIMPLTT
+126 LLDACGIMPLAT
-138 RASSLVSYADVRP
+138 RASSLVPYADVQP

-224 VSWPQLMNELLL
+224 VSWEQLMSGLLL

-243 TGFGPIADAARPHAW
+243 TGFGPIADAARPHTW

-286 LFSTPHDLVRF
+286 LFSTPRDLVRF

-303 DRLLEGSQ
+303 NRLLEGSQ
-311 TQLINGIANLTGLPW
+311 TQLINGIANLTGRPW

-370 TANGMGTTGGYA
+370 TANGMGTPGGYA
-382 DDLAINLIDLI
+382 DDLAINLIDLL
-393 DGAAP
+393 DVPAP
-398 SSAQAIAGAI
+398 SSAQAIAGVS
-408 GAGLTAAARANPE
+408 GTGLTAAARANPE
-421 PFPVATP
+421 PFPVVAP
-428 AALLACGDESAAS
+428 AALLVCGDGS
-441 SGALGGALGWQD
+441 ALGWQD
-453 LSTGGD
+453 LSSGGD
-459 GSEGGEWSG
+459 GDWSG

-479 RLIVGGVALTRAA
+479 RLLVGGVALTRAG

-497 GLAVRDPKS
+497 GLAARDPQS
-506 GAWSPLASLTRADGA
+506 GAWSPFASLTRADGT
-521 VATVTAISVDT
+521 VATVTAISIDS
-532 ARQRLFVAGDFV
+532 ARQRLFVGGDFV
-544 TVATKAGRAAAK
+544 AVGKKSGRTAAK
-556 GIAMLN
+556 GIAMLK

-571 SGGLRGS
+571 SDGLRGS
-578 VLVRAISLDPTSG
+578 VLVRAISIDPTSG
-591 RVAIGGRFTV
+591 RVAVGGSFTV
-601 PGKAKGVNVGL
+601 PGKAKSVNVGV
-612 WDPAGGWTQLVAR
+612 WDAASGWIQLETTSSSTAL
-625 SPSAAISGLVE
+625 SGIVE
-636 SIALTPSGVVHAGGH
+636 SVALTPSSVVHAGGR
-651 LLIGDS
+651 LLVGES
-657 EALMARW
+657 EALVARW

-680 GDAPRA
+680 GDAPR
-686 LVVDAGGA
+686 VFTVDAGGA

-721 VGGGLTLPRRTAW
+721 VGGGLTLSRRTAW
-734 ISALAQ
+734 ISALTQ
-740 GPDGRVAVGGA
+740 VPDGRVAVGGA
-751 FSTSGSTSLQNVAI
+751 FNASGSTSLQNVAI
-765 WDPANQE
+765 WDPANQGF
-772 LTGLGDGLPA
+772 TALGAGLPA
-782 EPDALAS
+782 APDALAS
-789 SAHSLVYATLR
+789 STHSPAYATLR
-800 LRSTEPGG
+800 LRSTKPGG
-808 SGRTCVTAWGVPAPV
+808 TGRTCITAWGALAPV
-823 TPATPTLTATRSSI
+823 TPATPTLTATRRSI

-849 PTGWVAEARASGHAT
+849 PTGWVAEARSSGRAM
-864 RSCVATAPPLTCAI
+864 RSCVAVAPLLTCTI
-878 SGLDAATKYS
+878 SELNAGTKYS

-899 PSPNSA
+899 PSPQSV

>member
-1 MTRPVRTALA
+1 
-11 LLLVAGG
+11 
-18 LSAPLGTPSAA
+18 
-29 LAASG
+29 
-34 GWKACA
+34 
-40 ARPVPL
+40 
-46 PAARPADPTLT
+46 
-57 DALKKRVSNWRE
+57 VSNWQQ

-79 AAIRWDDGREV
+79 ATIRWDDGREI

-101 GRAIDT
+101 GRAVSAN
-107 HTPFALASVSKPFT
+107 TPFALASVSKPFT

-126 LLDACGIMPLTT
+126 LLDACGIMPLATL
-138 RASSLVSYADVRP
+138 ASSLVPYADVQP
-151 EATIEDLLRHEAGM
+151 GATIEDLLRHEAGM

-224 VSWPQLMNELLL
+224 VPWEQLMSELLL

-258 ARGALRPFGQRGWG
+258 SGGALRPFGQRGWG

-303 DRLLEGSQ
+303 NRLLEGSQ
-311 TQLINGIANLTGLPW
+311 TQLINGIANLTGRPW

-356 TLRRIPELGVTIAV
+356 TVRRIPELGVTIAV
-370 TANGMGTTGGYA
+370 TANGMGRPGGYA
-382 DDLAINLIDLI
+382 DDLAINLIDLL
-393 DGAAP
+393 DVPAP
-398 SSAQAIAGAI
+398 SSAQAIAGVS

-421 PFPVATP
+421 RFPVVAP
-428 AALLACGDESAAS
+428 AALLACGDGSAAS
-441 SGALGGALGWQD
+441 GGALGWQD
-453 LSTGGD
+453 LSSGGD
-459 GSEGGEWSG
+459 GDWSG

-479 RLIVGGVALTRAA
+479 RLLVGGVALTRAG

-497 GLAVRDPKS
+497 GLAARDPQS
-506 GAWSPLASLTRADGA
+506 GAWSPFASLTRADGT
-521 VATVTAISVDT
+521 VATVTAISIDS
-532 ARQRLFVAGDFV
+532 ARQRLFVGGDFV
-544 TVATKAGRAAAK
+544 AVGKKSGRTAAK

-578 VLVRAISLDPTSG
+578 VLVRAISIDPTSG
-591 RVAIGGRFTV
+591 RVAVGGSFTV
-601 PGKAKGVNVGL
+601 PGSAKSVNVGV
-612 WDPAGGWTQLVAR
+612 WDVASGWIQIETTSSSTAL
-625 SPSAAISGLVE
+625 SGLVE
-636 SIALTPSGVVHAGGH
+636 AVALTPSGVLHAGGR
-651 LLIGDS
+651 LLVGES
-657 EALMARW
+657 EALVARW

-680 GDAPRA
+680 GDAPR
-686 LVVDAGGA
+686 VFTVDTGGT

-721 VGGGLTLPRRTAW
+721 VGGGLTLSRRTAW

-740 GPDGRVAVGGA
+740 VPDGRVAVGGA
-751 FSTSGSTSLQNVAI
+751 FDTSGSTSLQNVAI

-772 LTGLGDGLPA
+772 FTALGAGLPA
-782 EPDALAS
+782 APDALAS
-789 SAHSLVYATLR
+789 STHSPVYATIR
-800 LRSTEPGG
+800 LRSTKPGG
-808 SGRTCVTAWGVPAPV
+808 TGRTCVTAWTVPAPV
-823 TPATPTLTATRSSI
+823 TPATPTLTATRSRI
-837 TVRWAAASSGST
+837 TVSWAATASGSA
-849 PTGWVAEARASGHAT
+849 PTGWIAEARSSGRAM
-864 RSCVATAPPLTCAI
+864 RSCVAAAPLLTCTI
-878 SGLDAATKYS
+878 SELNAGTKYS

-899 PSPNSA
+899 TSPQSV

>member
-1 MTRPVRTALA
+1 MIRSVRTTLA

-18 LSAPLGTPSAA
+18 LSAQLGAPSPAR
-29 LAASG
+29 AASG

-46 PAARPADPTLT
+46 PATRPADPALA
-57 DALKKRVSNWRE
+57 DAIQKRVSNWQQ

-101 GRAIDT
+101 GRAVSAN
-107 HTPFALASVSKPFT
+107 TPFALASVSKPFT

-126 LLDACGIMPLTT
+126 LLDACGIMPLATL
-138 RASSLVSYADVRP
+138 ASSLVPYADVQP

-224 VSWPQLMNELLL
+224 VSWEQLMSELLL

-258 ARGALRPFGQRGWG
+258 SRGALRPFGQRGWG

-311 TQLINGIANLTGLPW
+311 TQLINGIANLTGRPW

-356 TLRRIPELGVTIAV
+356 TLRRIPELGVTIAI
-370 TANGMGTTGGYA
+370 TANGMGTPGGYA
-382 DDLAINLIDLI
+382 DDLAINLIDLL
-393 DGAAP
+393 DVPAP
-398 SSAQAIAGAI
+398 SSAQAIAGVS
-408 GAGLTAAARANPE
+408 GTGLTAAARANPE
-421 PFPVATP
+421 PFPVVAP
-428 AALLACGDESAAS
+428 AALLVCGDGSTAS
-441 SGALGGALGWQD
+441 GGALGWQD
-453 LSTGGD
+453 LSSGGD
-459 GSEGGEWSG
+459 GDWSG

-479 RLIVGGVALTRAA
+479 RLLVGGVALTRVG

-497 GLAVRDPKS
+497 GLAVRDPQS
-506 GAWSPLASLTRADGA
+506 GAWSSFASLTRADGT
-521 VATVTAISVDT
+521 VATVTAISIDS
-532 ARQRLFVAGDFV
+532 ARQRLFVGGDFV
-544 TVATKAGRAAAK
+544 AVGKKSGRTAAK

-571 SGGLRGS
+571 SGGIRGS
-578 VLVRAISLDPTSG
+578 VLVRAISLDPASG
-591 RVAIGGRFTV
+591 RIAVGGKFTV
-601 PGKAKGVNVGL
+601 PGSAKGVNVGV
-612 WDPAGGWTQLVAR
+612 WDAASGWTQLITTSR
-625 SPSAAISGLVE
+625 STALSGLVE
-636 SIALTPSGVVHAGGH
+636 AVALTPSGVVHAGGR
-651 LLIGDS
+651 LRGGES
-657 EALMARW
+657 EALVARW
-664 STAAGGWSA
+664 STTAGGWSA

-680 GDAPRA
+680 GDAPR
-686 LVVDAGGA
+686 VFTVDTGGA

-721 VGGGLTLPRRTAW
+721 VGGGLTLSRRTAW

-740 GPDGRVAVGGA
+740 VPDGRVAVGGA
-751 FSTSGSTSLQNVAI
+751 FNASGSTSLQNVAI
-765 WDPANQE
+765 WDPANQGF
-772 LTGLGDGLPA
+772 TALGAGLPA
-782 EPDALAS
+782 APDTLAS
-789 SAHSLVYATLR
+789 STHSPAYATLR
-800 LRSTEPGG
+800 LRSTKPGG
-808 SGRTCVTAWGVPAPV
+808 TGRTCVTAWTVPAPV
-823 TPATPTLTATRSSI
+823 TPATPTLTATRSRI
-837 TVRWAAASSGST
+837 TVSWAATASGSA
-849 PTGWVAEARASGHAT
+849 PTGWIAEARSSGRAM
-864 RSCVATAPPLTCAI
+864 RSCVAVAPLLTCTI
-878 SGLDAATKYS
+878 SELNAGTKYS

-899 PSPNSA
+899 PSPQSV

>member
-1 MTRPVRTALA
+1 MIRSARTTLA

-18 LSAPLGTPSAA
+18 LSAQLGAPSAA

-46 PAARPADPTLT
+46 PAARPADPALT

-101 GRAIDT
+101 GRAVDT

-224 VSWPQLMNELLL
+224 VSWQQLMNELLL

-398 SSAQAIAGAI
+398 SSAQAIAGAS

-421 PFPVATP
+421 PFPVVTP
-428 AALLACGDESAAS
+428 AALLVCGDGSAAS
-441 SGALGGALGWQD
+441 GSALGWQD
-453 LSTGGD
+453 LSFGGD
-459 GSEGGEWSG
+459 GSEGGDWSG

-506 GAWSPLASLTRADGA
+506 GAWSPFASLTRADGA

-544 TVATKAGRAAAK
+544 AVATKAGRAAAK

-578 VLVRAISLDPTSG
+578 VLVRAISLDTASG
-591 RVAIGGRFTV
+591 RIAVGGKFTV

-612 WDPAGGWTQLVAR
+612 WDPAGGWTQLVAS

-636 SIALTPSGVVHAGGH
+636 SVALTPSGVVHAGGH

-686 LVVDAGGA
+686 LAVDAGGA

-721 VGGGLTLPRRTAW
+721 VGGGLTLSRRTAW

-751 FSTSGSTSLQNVAI
+751 FNASGSMSLQNVAI
-765 WDPANQE
+765 WDPANQG

-789 SAHSLVYATLR
+789 STHSLAYATLR
-800 LRSTEPGG
+800 LRSTESGG
-808 SGRTCVTAWGVPAPV
+808 TGRTCITAWGVPAPV

-864 RSCVATAPPLTCAI
+864 RSCVAAAPLLTCAI

>member
-1 MTRPVRTALA
+1 MIRIARSTLA

-18 LSAPLGTPSAA
+18 LSAQLGSPTPARAA
-29 LAASG
+29 GA

-40 ARPVPL
+40 ARPAPL
-46 PAARPADPTLT
+46 PATRPADPALT
-57 DALKKRVSNWRE
+57 EALQKRVSNWRE

-101 GRAIDT
+101 GRAVST
-107 HTPFALASVSKPFT
+107 NTPFALASVSKPFT

-126 LLDACGIMPLTT
+126 LLDACDIMPLTT
-138 RASSLVSYADVRP
+138 RASSLVPYADVRA

-224 VSWPQLMNELLL
+224 VSWQQLMSELLL

-243 TGFGPIADAARPHAW
+243 TGFGPIAEAARPHIW
-258 ARGALRPFGQRGWG
+258 SRGALRPFGQRGWG

-331 TMMDRSWLGGL
+331 TMMDRSWLGSV

-349 GYSGVST
+349 GYTGVST

-370 TANGMGTTGGYA
+370 TANGMGIPGGYA
-382 DDLAINLIDLI
+382 DDLAINLIDLL
-393 DGAAP
+393 DVSAP
-398 SSAQAIAGAI
+398 SSAQAIAGVS

-421 PFPVATP
+421 PFPVVAP
-428 AALLACGDESAAS
+428 AALLVCGDGSATTGS
-441 SGALGGALGWQD
+441 ALGWQD
-453 LSTGGD
+453 LSSGGG
-459 GSEGGEWSG
+459 GSEDGDWSG
-468 RATALAELPDG
+468 RISALAELPDG
-479 RLIVGGVALTRAA
+479 RLLAGGIALTRAD

-506 GAWSPLASLTRADGA
+506 GAWSPFASLTRADGT
-521 VATVTAISVDT
+521 VATVTAMSVDSE
-532 ARQRLFVAGDFV
+532 RQRLFVGGDFTV
-544 TVATKAGRAAAK
+544 VATKTARTPVK

-578 VLVRAISLDPTSG
+578 VLVRAISIDPTSG
-591 RVAIGGRFTV
+591 RVAVGGRFSV
-601 PGKAKGVNVGL
+601 PGSAKSVNVGV
-612 WDPAGGWTQLVAR
+612 WDAASGWAQLVTTSSSTAL
-625 SPSAAISGLVE
+625 SGLVE
-636 SIALTPSGVVHAGGH
+636 SVALTPSGVVHAGGH
-651 LLIGDS
+651 LLIGER
-657 EALMARW
+657 EALVARW
-664 STAAGGWSA
+664 SAAAGGWSA

-686 LVVDAGGA
+686 LAIDAGGA
-694 LIAGTGIGWYGSPLV
+694 LIAGTGIGWYGSSLV

-721 VGGGLTLPRRTAW
+721 VGGGLTLSRRTAW

-740 GPDGRVAVGGA
+740 VPGGRVVVGGA
-751 FSTSGSTSLQNVAI
+751 FDASGGTSLQNVAI
-765 WDPANQE
+765 WDPANQG
-772 LTGLGDGLPA
+772 LTALGDGFPA
-782 EPDALAS
+782 EPDALTS
-789 SAHSLVYATLR
+789 STHSLAYATLR
-800 LRSTEPGG
+800 LRSTAPGG
-808 SGRTCVTAWGVPAPV
+808 TGRTCVTAWGVPAPV
-823 TPATPTLTATRSSI
+823 TPATPTLIATRRSI
-837 TVRWAAASSGST
+837 PGRRVAAASGSA
-849 PTGWVAEARASGHAT
+849 PTGWIAEARASGRAT
-864 RSCVATAPPLTCAI
+864 RSCVAAAPLLTCAI
-878 SGLDAATKYS
+878 SGLDAGTKYS
-888 VRLRAYTVPAG
+888 VRLRAYSVPAG
-899 PSPNSA
+899 PSPRTT
-905 AVKVT
+905 AVQVT